1 MLELRSSR
9 STRLSQ
15 SIILWKAG
23 SFSHV
28 NENVKA
34 ILEREFPEYPLRV
47 IDVLHDV
54 LKRRPFAFLQ
64 ALTEA
69 VRMYPHHIFRQRR
82 KPTDFILRTPT
93 AFRAI
98 KAWAAANVNP
108 ARTAFTIQT
117 QSLFDAS
124 RAGTP
129 HFVYTDQACLA
140 NRRYPLPVDSELLDA
155 RWLAVERTVYESA
168 RVTFTTSTFAGKSLV
183 EDYGLDPARTECV
196 LSGTNVQR
204 AATPAAKPFRGIVLF
219 VGVDWQRKGGP
230 DLVAAFTRVA
240 EAHPQARL
248 RIVGCTPKVDHP
260 RIETLGRLSL
270 DETATQFLEAD
281 IFCLPSYH
289 EPSAV
294 ALVEAQLYGLP
305 VVTTNVG
312 GSPDRLVDG
321 ETGHLVAAGDIAGLA
336 AALDGLLRD
345 PARCRAMGEAG
356 MRFASGRFSWEA
368 VGQRIATRIRTSLAC
383 R

>member
-1 MLELRSSR
+1 MG
-9 STRLSQ
+9 Q
-15 SIILWKAG
+15 PIIFLKTG

-28 NENVKA
+28 NENVRA
-34 ILEREFPEYPLRV
+34 ILAREFPEHPLRV
-47 IDVLHDV
+47 IDVIDDV
-54 LKRRPFAFLQ
+54 LKRHPAAYLQ
-64 ALTEA
+64 ALA
-69 VRMYPHHIFRQRR
+69 DVLRIYPRHIFRQRR
-82 KPTDFILRTPT
+82 KPADFILRTPA

-98 KAWAAANVNP
+98 RRWAAEHMAP
-108 ARTAFTIQT
+108 TTAFTLQT

-124 RAGTP
+124 RAGVP

-140 NRRYPLPVDSELLDA
+140 NRRYPLPVDPELLDP
-155 RWLAVERTVYESA
+155 RWLAVEKTVYESA
-168 RVTFTTSTFAGKSLV
+168 RVTFTTSTFAGRSLV
-183 EDYGLDPARTECV
+183 EDYGLDPTRTECV
-196 LSGTNVQR
+196 LSGTNVRQ
-204 AATPAAKPFRGIVLF
+204 AAKPVARPFRGVVLF
-219 VGVDWQRKGGP
+219 VGVDWPRKGGP
-230 DLVAAFTRVA
+230 DLVAAFARVA

-248 RIVGCTPKVDHP
+248 RIVGCTPPVAHP

-270 DETATQFLEAD
+270 EETAGQFLEAD

-321 ETGHLVAAGDIAGLA
+321 ETGHLVAAGDIAALA
-336 AALDGLLRD
+336 AALDRLLGD

-356 MRFASGRFSWEA
+356 RRFASAHFSWEA
-368 VGQRIATRIRTSLAC
+368 VGQRLAARIRTSLAC